1 MADTH
6 RGACFCG
13 AVAIEAAGEPLEMGY
28 CHCQSCR
35 TYSGGPYSA
44 YMLWPA
50 ANVRVVRGEAL
61 LGGFNKNGMSDRR
74 FCTKCGGHIMSR
86 HPGLGVTDVPAGVM
100 AGIEFR
106 PSVHLNYAEAVLAV
120 RDGLPKLRDFPAE
133 AGGSG
138 DVLPE

>member
-13 AVAIEAAGEPLEMGY
+13 AVEVEAAGEPLEMGY
-28 CHCQSCR
+28 CHCRSCR

-50 ANVRVVRGEAL
+50 ANVRVVRGEAM
-61 LGGFNKNGMSDRR
+61 LGGFNKTGMSDRQ
-74 FCTKCGGHIMSR
+74 FCTKCGGHVMSR

-100 AGIEFR
+100 AGIDFR

-138 DVLPE
+138 DLLPE